1 MRKTI
6 FIVCLLC
13 VWLWTPVVASYA
25 DEDVLF
31 YQDRITTAE
40 GLAHYCLGYMYDL
53 LGKEKDAVIEY
64 KAAAEADRECYLIHL
79 RLATDYIRLGK
90 LDDAVLELK
99 LVSKYKPS
107 DLNSHYL
114 LALIFSSRKEYG
126 KAADEYEIILRSLS
140 KENPKNIEIYG
151 YLAQLYYSQKKYDK
165 AIKQFEKMI
174 ELDPKNANVMYL
186 LGSIYLELGRKK
198 EAVDI
203 LKKAIKIDP
212 NNDGS
217 LNTLAYIYAEEGQRL
232 DEALDFATRALVI
245 DPDNGAY
252 LDSLG
257 WVYYKKGMY
266 KKALEILKRA
276 NKRLRDPIISEHL
289 GDVYY
294 KLNRIDEAL
303 KYWQGSLELLPGQT
317 EVIRKINSVKNAQ
330 VKKTENAPTTTTV
343 P

>member
-1 MRKTI
+1 MRNII
-6 FIVCLLC
+6 FIGCLLC
-13 VWLWTPVVASYA
+13 AWLLTAIVVSYA
-25 DEDVLF
+25 DEDVLY
-31 YQDRITTAE
+31 YQDRIATAK

-53 LGKEKDAVIEY
+53 LGIEKEAALEY
-64 KAAAEADRECYLIHL
+64 KAAAEADRDCYLIHL
-79 RLATDYIRLGK
+79 RLGTDYIRLGK
-90 LDDAVLELK
+90 LDEAISELK
-99 LVSKYKPS
+99 LVTKFKPS

-126 KAADEYEIILRSLS
+126 KAADEYEIILKSLT
-140 KENPKNIEIYG
+140 KKNPKNIEIYS

-165 AIKQFEKMI
+165 AIEQFEKMI
-174 ELDPKNANVMYL
+174 ELDPKNADAMYL

-203 LKKAIKIDP
+203 LKKAIEIDP

-232 DEALDFATRALVI
+232 DEALDLATRALVI

-303 KYWQGSLELLPGQT
+303 KYWQGSLELLPGQS
-317 EVIRKINSVKNAQ
+317 EVIRKINKVKNAQ
-330 VKKTENAPTTTTV
+330 AKKTENSPATTTV